1 MGRARGRTDD
11 GAHRGADD
19 EDVRHLRV
27 PSSLRRAGTSYSSHP
42 RRGGESGL
50 AVSENASI
58 TFHNGFCA
66 DSENLATR
74 ARAVEIARAAVVAAK
89 YGSRR
94 MTFQSALVEGRRT
107 RHLGITSGASPPP
120 EVRSRA
126 RLTTTRAPWPPR
138 KPPTTRRLPSCRR
151 RTSMGNPSTSSS
163 PRSWVRPSPNSQSD
177 RATRTRPHRPDRV
190 ASRAPRQPRAEHSS
204 RAAGGARLLRTSF
217 DGERPLG
224 RRPRF
229 GLANFDSRVVRFR
242 SKSASD
248 RASLPRPPRVS
259 SRKNPR
265 REAHGCGES
274 PGDVHH
280 GEEDGVQGA

>member
-1 MGRARGRTDD
+1 MVPTAAPMTKTCAIFAFP
-11 GAHRGADD
+11 AHFDAP
-19 EDVRHLRV
+19 V
-27 PSSLRRAGTSYSSHP
+27 PRYSSHA

-58 TFHNGFCA
+58 TFEQRLLRRFRESRDPSPCRGN
-66 DSENLATR
+66 R
-74 ARAVEIARAAVVAAK
+74 PR
-89 YGSRR
+89 SRR
-94 MTFQSALVEGRRT
+94 RCQIWIPAYDFSVSFGGGEAHPPSGHNLRREP
-107 RHLGITSGASPPP
+107 PPP